1 MDKITDRR
9 VRKTKAALRGALVKL
24 MEKKSI
30 QEISVKELCEKCD
43 INRSTFYLHYTDVYN
58 LLQMIEKEMLL
69 ELNAVLED
77 FELPKNKPQAS
88 PSPIMCKIFKF
99 LASNAD
105 MCRVLL
111 CNNGDMA
118 FVEEVKGIVRIK
130 FMSEWQSRINSSA
143 NEQTEY
149 VYTFIISG
157 CIGILQEWLRRGMPK
172 SADEMAQIV
181 EKILVSGVA
190 SLSF

>member
-69 ELNAVLED
+69 ELNTVLED

-88 PSPIMCKIFKF
+88 P
-99 LASNAD
+99 
-105 MCRVLL
+105 
-111 CNNGDMA
+111 
-118 FVEEVKGIVRIK
+118 
-130 FMSEWQSRINSSA
+130 
-143 NEQTEY
+143 
-149 VYTFIISG
+149 
-157 CIGILQEWLRRGMPK
+157 
-172 SADEMAQIV
+172 
-181 EKILVSGVA
+181 
-190 SLSF
+190 